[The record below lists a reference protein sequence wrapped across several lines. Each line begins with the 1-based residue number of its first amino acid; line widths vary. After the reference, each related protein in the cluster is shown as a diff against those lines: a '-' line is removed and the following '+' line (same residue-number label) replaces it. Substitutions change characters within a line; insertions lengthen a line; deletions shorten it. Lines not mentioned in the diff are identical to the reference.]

1 MEIHSEYPEYRAELN
16 KCNKVFG
23 GLSWLYIVIAVAF
36 LLSVIPMFFLSMSLR
51 ADFGKF
57 VCCAVFCIPISLVL
71 GWYAIY
77 KKYPKAAVLG
87 ILPATVGVFFVSDA
101 MFTGIIDVAL
111 IAISILNAAL
121 VNHFSKKYHFLEEQ
135 EGFPH
140 FSDLHTDNLKKAD
153 IARNSDPYARN
164 EEYYASENVRGKMD
178 ELPDVNE
185 KLNAKEDIKHDY
197 MDSI

>member
-1 MEIHSEYPEYRAELN
+1 
-16 KCNKVFG
+16 
-23 GLSWLYIVIAVAF
+23 
-36 LLSVIPMFFLSMSLR
+36 
-51 ADFGKF
+51 
-57 VCCAVFCIPISLVL
+57 
-71 GWYAIY
+71 
-77 KKYPKAAVLG
+77 
-87 ILPATVGVFFVSDA
+87 

-185 KLNAKEDIKHDY
+185 KLNAKEDIKNDY